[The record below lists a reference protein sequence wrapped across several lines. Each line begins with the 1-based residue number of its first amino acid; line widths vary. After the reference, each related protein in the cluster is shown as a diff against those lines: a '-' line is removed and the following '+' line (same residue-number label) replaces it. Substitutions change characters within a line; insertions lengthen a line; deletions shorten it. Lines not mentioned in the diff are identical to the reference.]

1 MTRFPITNV
10 VGDLVDQHR
19 DPDEKLYASLELNQV
34 AFPKTGMV
42 VSQTPLGP
50 KFVKSGVAN
59 CYGVCE
65 NGMWVVADKAAG
77 IIDAPAAA
85 TDSPIG
91 IVYTTEK
98 EYDREHYGLQRFGRK
113 IAGDYP
119 RVGLLG
125 IGDTVTTNCLQYDD
139 TVFPAVTTGNNQ
151 MTAEEALLDALTK
164 LDTNPLY
171 VAIKAVG
178 QNETVS
184 AANAVPEIVKTPP
197 QAGIYGKIV
206 KFYTIPNGG
215 IGVKYQII
223 RI

>member
-1 MTRFPITNV
+1 MAMQRFPITNV

-42 VSQTPLGP
+42 VSQTPLGAA
-50 KFVKSGVAN
+50 FTRAN
-59 CYGVCE
+59 PCE

-77 IIDAPAAA
+77 AINAPAAA

-98 EYDREHYGLQRFGRK
+98 EYDKMHYGLQRFGRK

-119 RVGLLG
+119 RVGIFSL
-125 IGDTVTTNCLQYDD
+125 GDTVTTNCLQYDD
-139 TVFPAVTTGNNQ
+139 TEFAAVTTSGSEK
-151 MTAEEALLDALTK
+151 TADEVLIDALNAIGT
-164 LDTNPLY
+164 TPLY
-171 VAIKAVG
+171 VKAVAG
-178 QNETVS
+178 SPVPQITATKPS
-184 AANAVPEIVKTPP
+184 AGTYA
-197 QAGIYGKIV
+197 KIV

-215 IGVKYQII
+215 LGVKYQIVSLG
-223 RI
+223 

>member
-42 VSQTPLGP
+42 VSQTPLGTAFT
-50 KFVKSGVAN
+50 KAN
-59 CYGVCE
+59 PCE

-77 IIDAPAAA
+77 AINAPAAA

-119 RVGLLG
+119 RVGIFSL
-125 IGDTVTTNCLQYDD
+125 GDTVTTNCLQYDES
-139 TVFPAVTTGNNQ
+139 TYATFAALETALNAIGTTP
-151 MTAEEALLDALTK
+151 M
-164 LDTNPLY
+164 Y
-171 VAIKAVG
+171 VVPVAG
-178 QNETVS
+178 S
-184 AANAVPEIVKTPP
+184 AVPQLTATKPQSGTYAKVVK
-197 QAGIYGKIV
+197 Y
-206 KFYTIPNGG
+206 YTIPNGG
-215 IGVKYQII
+215 KGVKYQIVSLG
-223 RI
+223 

>member
-1 MTRFPITNV
+1 MAMHRFPITNI

-42 VSQTPLGP
+42 VSQTPLGAA
-50 KFVKSGVAN
+50 FTRAN
-59 CYGVCE
+59 PCE
-65 NGMWVVADKAAG
+65 NGMWVVGDKAAG
-77 IIDAPAAA
+77 AINPPEAA
-85 TDSPIG
+85 TDAPIG

-125 IGDTVTTNCLQYDD
+125 VGDTVTTNCLQYDD

-151 MTAEEALLDALTK
+151 MTSEEVLLAELKKDLTA
-164 LDTNPLY
+164 NPLY

-178 QNETVS
+178 ENETVS
-184 AANAVPEIVKTPP
+184 AANAVPQIVKSAP
-197 QAGIYGKIV
+197 QTGIYGKIV

-223 RI
+223 RL